1 VSLDEDAL
9 AEIVVQTVDLALA
22 PILERLAAIDARVQ
36 VYRELATKHLGANE
50 PDMTAD
56 DLSASVTGLLRKELD
71 DLRVP
76 AATTTRKVIE
86 KSATGFIVTEES
98 TTA

>member
-1 VSLDEDAL
+1 MSLDENAL

-22 PILERLAAIDARVQ
+22 PIFERLAAIDARVQ
-36 VYRELATKHLGANE
+36 VYSELATKHLSAPAG
-50 PDMTAD
+50 DLTAD
-56 DLSASVTGLLRKELD
+56 DVAASVTGLLTKALN
-71 DLRVP
+71 DLR
-76 AATTTRKVIE
+76 ASATTTRKVIE

>member
-1 VSLDEDAL
+1 MSLDEEAL

-22 PILERLAAIDARVQ
+22 PVLERLAAAEARVQ
-36 VYRELATKHLGANE
+36 IYSELATKHLSA
-50 PDMTAD
+50 PTDDMTAED
-56 DLSASVTGLLRKELD
+56 VAASVTGLLTKALD

-76 AATTTRKVIE
+76 ATTTRKVIE